1 MTASRQ
7 PSGCAPAYETEY
19 EADSDQSLAVTI
31 SEALATVEG
40 TEPWEIDPL
49 YDVIDFD
56 AVERLFQGDGETQRA
71 MTLTF
76 GVGEWNVH
84 VHGDGTI
91 EVFEAVRPADPSPTV
106 ESVVG
111 D

>member
-1 MTASRQ
+1 MTASRES
-7 PSGCAPAYETEY
+7 SGCAPACKTEY
-19 EADSDQSLAVTI
+19 EVDTDRSLAVTV
-31 SEALATVEG
+31 SEALAAAEG
-40 TEPWEIDPL
+40 TEPWEMDPL

-56 AVERLFQGDGETQRA
+56 AVEQLFQDETPGA

-76 GVGEWNVH
+76 GVDEWNVH

-91 EVFEAVRPADPSPTV
+91 EVYEAVRPADPSPSV

>member
-1 MTASRQ
+1 MSASRQ
-7 PSGCAPAYETEY
+7 PSGCTPAYETEY
-19 EADSDQSLAVTI
+19 ESDADQSLAVII

-56 AVERLFQGDGETQRA
+56 AVERLFQGEEETPGA

-76 GVGEWNVH
+76 GVDEWNVH

-91 EVFEAVRPADPSPTV
+91 EVYEAVQPADLSPTV